1 MKLTIS
7 RMMLIA
13 AAALSF
19 SSAGFA
25 QEVNV
30 RAKVPFSF
38 VVGDKT
44 YPAGEY
50 AIQTAEANTFFLS
63 IRNENGQPQ
72 GLTQSHVSTSSR
84 PAEPANRAKLIFHRI
99 ANTYFLAQVWVGGS
113 TVGREFPRSDRETE
127 MATNRPKT
135 ETVIAAA
142 DIVH

>member
-1 MKLTIS
+1 
-7 RMMLIA
+7 MMLIA
-13 AAALSF
+13 AAALAF

-25 QEVNV
+25 QEAVNV

-63 IRNENGQPQ
+63 IKNENGQTQ
-72 GLTQSHVSTSSR
+72 GLTRSHLSISSK
-84 PAEPANRAKLIFHRI
+84 PAEPANQAKLVFHRI

-142 DIVH
+142 NIVH